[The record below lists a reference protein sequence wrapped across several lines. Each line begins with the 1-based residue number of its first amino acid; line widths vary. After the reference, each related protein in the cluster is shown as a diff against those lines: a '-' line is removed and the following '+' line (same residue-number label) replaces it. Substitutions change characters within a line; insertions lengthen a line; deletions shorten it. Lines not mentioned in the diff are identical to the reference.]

1 MSTPKVKAI
10 PEVFLPVKYDVEDI
24 GALQAVMEGRAEPH
38 QQQRAMT
45 WIVNNACGTYDM
57 DYRPDARDHAFISG
71 RRFVGLQIVK
81 MLKLNAAAFKDKV

>member
-81 MLKLNAAAFKDKV
+81 MLKLNAAAFTEKK